1 MARKRVTV
9 KQWIDEALQ
18 DADKG
23 KPCSALSLVLAKGAS
38 QEEIHT
44 RDITGPQDPDQ
55 LANFFVNKATGYAQD
70 LPGIQTFKLLAFYG
84 QAEPQASFPFTVAE
98 GNLTAGESASFE
110 ASERG
115 MLGQLMKYNL
125 EITKLNTQIV
135 QTLAANSVQREQEMQ
150 HERNEM
156 NVIMRDMLLTM
167 RKEDHEM
174 RLKELEFQ
182 RSTEERRMIGKAIP
196 SIANFL
202 TGREVIPE
210 AYADSELIDA
220 LALQVN
226 PEDLQML
233 VSVGKIKPEVAALL
247 AQRFIKAREENEKR
261 KKITR
266 ALPAEDQT
274 NEAVA
279 ELTPSGINQVGNG
292 KDHGK
297 GDLQ

>member
-9 KQWIDEALQ
+9 KQWIEDALA

-23 KPCSALSLVLAKGAS
+23 KPCSALTLVLSKGAG

-44 RDITGPQDPDQ
+44 RDITGPQDPDK
-55 LANFFVNKATGYAQD
+55 LADFFVNKATGYAQD

-84 QAEPQASFPFTVAE
+84 QAEPQASFPFTVSE

-110 ASERG
+110 TSEKG
-115 MLGQLMKYNL
+115 LMAQLMKYNL
-125 EITKLNTQIV
+125 EITKMNVQMTQTIAV
-135 QTLAANSVQREQEMQ
+135 NSLQREQDMQ
-150 HERNEM
+150 RERNEM

-182 RSTEERRMIGKAIP
+182 RSTEERRMLGKAIP
-196 SIANFL
+196 SIANYL
-202 TGREVIPE
+202 TGRELIPE

-220 LALQVN
+220 LSAQVT

-233 VSVGKIKPEVAALL
+233 VSLGKIKPEHAALL
-247 AQRFIKAREENEKR
+247 AQRFLKAREENEKR
-261 KKITR
+261 KKIAR
-266 ALPAEDQT
+266 ALPPEEH
-274 NEAVA
+274 NEALA
-279 ELTPSGINQVGNG
+279 ELNG
-292 KDHGK
+292 KEK
-297 GDLQ
+297 GELQ